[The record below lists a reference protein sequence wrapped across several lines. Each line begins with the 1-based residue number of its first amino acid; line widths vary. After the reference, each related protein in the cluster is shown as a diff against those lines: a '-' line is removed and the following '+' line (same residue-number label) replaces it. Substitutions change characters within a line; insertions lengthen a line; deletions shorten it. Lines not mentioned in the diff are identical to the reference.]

1 LNSMNFF
8 TKLFDK
14 NERRIKKYTDITR
27 YICEYE
33 KKFSKEKT
41 TILQDR
47 IKEMKELLI
56 GAEATDNTTRQSTH
70 EEIRIELF
78 AIVREIAK
86 RTLGLR
92 PFDVQLIGAIALD
105 NGEVA
110 EMKTGEGKTLV
121 ATMPVTLNALYSK
134 GVHMVTVND
143 YLARRDA
150 MWMAPIYLSLGL
162 TVGVVNNQ
170 TITYQV
176 VWEEEEKAINALR
189 NDDSVWPLD
198 LDTDIPQ
205 PDELNKQVVDAFK
218 TKLVEIN
225 RKDVY
230 QLDIVYGT
238 NNEFGFDYLR
248 DNLVYSSDAKSQP
261 THFFAIIDEVDSILI
276 DEARTPL
283 IISGPSQGAEIVY
296 SKFAKMITKFKK
308 DEDFEMDEKSR
319 SCTLTEK
326 GIVKAEKLL
335 GIDNLYDPSNIDNL
349 YHINNALI
357 AHYLYKNE
365 VDYIVTEESEL
376 VIVDSFTGR
385 LMPGRRFSGG
395 LHQALEAKEN
405 VKVREES
412 VTYASITF
420 QNFFRMYD
428 KLAGMT
434 GTAKTEEEEFEQI
447 YHMDVLVIPT
457 NKPVVRTDNDDEI
470 YRTILEKYQAI
481 VKQIKSCHDKGQPV
495 LVGTTSIEKSELV
508 SHTLSKMGLAH
519 EVLNAKYHEREAE
532 IIARAGEEG
541 AITIATNMAGRGTDI
556 KLASGVTAKG
566 GLYVIG
572 TERHEARRI
581 DNQLRGRSGRQGDPG
596 QSKFFLSV
604 EDDLVRVFGGEKIG
618 KIMDV
623 LKLNEGEPIHHP
635 MLTGIIE
642 KAQKKV
648 EGMHFAMRKYLLELD
663 TIMDSQRKA
672 IYEHR
677 DWILEEEDISSH
689 LKEIYEDVVQR
700 RISSYTTSNDWDI
713 DGLKKS
719 LRVFNVDT
727 DFLKLDKYNTVEEL
741 EKECF
746 NVLYDA
752 YLEKK
757 AEIGDDFSG
766 LQKFLLLRIVD
777 ERWRKHLESTER
789 VKEGISLRAF
799 GQKDPKM
806 EYKKEAHR
814 LFDEMIDSIY
824 DDMASMLLR
833 LVKTSTEKA
842 SKEAQKEIDN
852 LQYTHDEI
860 DTFNRKKRRKISQT
874 AQNNMKK
881 KRFKVKR

>member
-1 LNSMNFF
+1 MNFI

-14 NERRIKKYTDITR
+14 NERTIKKYTQITQ
-27 YICEYE
+27 YVSEYE
-33 KKFSKEKT
+33 RKFSKES
-41 TILQDR
+41 IQSLQR
-47 IKEMKELLI
+47 RVKELKESLI
-56 GAEATDNTTRQSTH
+56 LSQISH
-70 EEIRIELF
+70 EETRTEIF

-86 RTLGLR
+86 RTIGLR
-92 PFDVQLIGAIALD
+92 PFDVQIVGAIALD

-121 ATMPVTLNALYSK
+121 ATMPVTLNALYTK

-162 TVGVVNNQ
+162 TLGVINNQ
-170 TITYQV
+170 SVTYQV
-176 VWEEEEKAINALR
+176 VWKDEEKALAALEN
-189 NDDSVWPLD
+189 NDTIWPKGLD
-198 LDTDIPQ
+198 VEVPK
-205 PDELNKQVVDAFK
+205 PEELNTKAFESFQTTLK
-218 TKLVEIN
+218 EIE

-230 QLDIVYGT
+230 QLEIVYGT

-248 DNLVYSSDAKSQP
+248 DNLVYSLDAKSQP
-261 THFFAIIDEVDSILI
+261 THFYAIIDEVDSILI

-283 IISGPSQGAEIVY
+283 IISGPSQGTEVIY
-296 SKFAKMITKFKK
+296 SKFAKLIKKFQK
-308 DEDFEMDEKSR
+308 DVDFELDEKSR
-319 SCTLTEK
+319 TCSLTDK
-326 GIVKAEKLL
+326 GIIKAEKLL

-349 YHINNALI
+349 YHINNALT
-357 AHYLYKNE
+357 ANYLYKNE
-365 VDYIVTEESEL
+365 VDYIVTEDSEL

-457 NKPVVRTDNDDEI
+457 NKPVIRIDNDDEI
-470 YRTILEKYQAI
+470 FRTIVEKFQAI
-481 VKQIKSCHDKGQPV
+481 IKQIKTCYDKGQPV
-495 LVGTTSIEKSELV
+495 LVGTTSIEKSELI
-508 SHTLSKMGLAH
+508 SHALNKMGLEH

-532 IIARAGEEG
+532 IIARAGEQS

-556 KLASGVTAKG
+556 KLAPGVTEKG
-566 GLYVIG
+566 GLYVLG

-604 EDDLVRVFGGEKIG
+604 EDDLVRVFGGERIG
-618 KIMDV
+618 KIMDA
-623 LKLNEGEPIHHP
+623 LKLDEGEPIHHP
-635 MLTGIIE
+635 MLTNLIE

-677 DWILEEEDISSH
+677 DWILAEEDISSH

-700 RISSYTTSNDWDI
+700 RVASFTEGTDWDI

-719 LRVFNVDT
+719 FRIFNIDT
-727 DFLKLDKYNTVEEL
+727 DSLKLEKYNTIDEL
-741 EKECF
+741 EHDCF
-746 NVLYDA
+746 NLLYDA

-757 AEIGDDFSG
+757 EEIGEDFSG

-777 ERWRKHLESTER
+777 ERWRKHLESIER
-789 VKEGISLRAF
+789 VKEGINLRAF

-806 EYKKEAHR
+806 EFKKEAHR

-833 LVKTSTEKA
+833 LVKTNTEKA
-842 SKEAQKEIDN
+842 SNEAQKEIDS

-860 DTFNRKKRRKISQT
+860 DTFNRRKRRKISNSSQ
-874 AQNNMKK
+874 ANSKK

>member
-1 LNSMNFF
+1 MNFF

-14 NERRIKKYTDITR
+14 NERTIKKYREVAR
-27 YICEYE
+27 YVLEYE
-33 KKFSKEKT
+33 KRFTKEKT
-41 TILQDR
+41 TALQSKVNDL
-47 IKEMKELLI
+47 KKALNESLI
-56 GAEATDNTTRQSTH
+56 SH
-70 EEIRIELF
+70 EEARIELY

-86 RTLGLR
+86 RTIGLR
-92 PFDVQLIGAIALD
+92 PFDVQIVGAVALD

-121 ATMPVTLNALYSK
+121 ATMPVTLNALYKK

-162 TVGVVNNQ
+162 TVGVINNQ
-170 TITYQV
+170 SVTYQV
-176 VWEEEEKAINALR
+176 VWEDESSAVEAL
-189 NDDSVWPLD
+189 NTDQTIWPSD
-198 LDTDIPQ
+198 LDVEVPKAVQ
-205 PDELNKQVVDAFK
+205 LNSKGFEVFK
-218 TKLVEIN
+218 TKLVEID
-225 RKDVY
+225 RRDVY
-230 QLDIVYGT
+230 KLDIVYGT

-248 DNLVYSSDAKSQP
+248 DNLVYSIDAKSQP
-261 THFFAIIDEVDSILI
+261 THFYAIIDEVDSILI

-283 IISGPSQGAEIVY
+283 IISGPSQGNEIIY
-296 SKFAKMITKFKK
+296 SKFAKLIKKFQK
-308 DEDFEMDEKSR
+308 DEDFEIDEKSR
-319 SCTLTEK
+319 SCTLTDK
-326 GIVKAEKLL
+326 GIAKVEKLL

-365 VDYIVTEESEL
+365 VDYIVTEDSEL

-457 NKPVVRTDNDDEI
+457 NKPVVREDNDDEI
-470 YRTILEKYQAI
+470 YRTVGEKYRAI
-481 VKQIKSCHDKGQPV
+481 IDQIKACYDLGQPV

-508 SHTLSKMGLAH
+508 SHALNKMGLEH

-532 IIARAGEEG
+532 IISHAGEEK

-556 KLASGVTAKG
+556 KLSSGVTEKG

-596 QSKFFLSV
+596 ESKFFLSV
-604 EDDLVRVFGGEKIG
+604 EDDLVRVFGGERIG
-618 KIMDV
+618 KIMDA

-635 MLTGIIE
+635 MLTSLIE

-677 DWILEEEDISSH
+677 DWILEEDDISSH
-689 LKEIYEDVVQR
+689 LKEIYEDVVNR
-700 RISSYTTSNDWDI
+700 RVASFTVNSDWDI
-713 DGLKKS
+713 EGLKKS
-719 LRVFNVDT
+719 FRIFNIDT
-727 DFLKLDKYNTVEEL
+727 GFLKLDKYNTVEEL
-741 EKECF
+741 ENDCF
-746 NVLYDA
+746 NKLYNA

-757 AEIGDDFSG
+757 EEIGEDFPG

-777 ERWRKHLESTER
+777 ERWRKHLESTEK
-789 VKEGISLRAF
+789 VKEGINLRAF

-806 EYKKEAHR
+806 EFKREAHR

-824 DDMASMLLR
+824 DDMSSMLLR
-833 LVKTSTEKA
+833 LVKSNTEKA
-842 SKEAQKEIDN
+842 SKEAQKEIDS

-860 DTFNRKKRRKISQT
+860 DTFNRKKRRKLSQS
-874 AQNNMKK
+874 AQANSKK

>member
-1 LNSMNFF
+1 MNLF

-14 NERRIKKYTDITR
+14 NEKIIKKYAQLTK
-27 YICEYE
+27 YISEYE
-33 KKFSKEKT
+33 QRFANEKT
-41 TILQDR
+41 QTLQNRVKTIKSALDDSK
-47 IKEMKELLI
+47 I
-56 GAEATDNTTRQSTH
+56 TH
-70 EEIRIELF
+70 EEARTEIY
-78 AIVREIAK
+78 AIVREMAK
-86 RTLGLR
+86 RTIGMR
-92 PFDVQLIGAIALD
+92 PFDVQIIGAIALD
-105 NGEVA
+105 NCEVA

-121 ATMPVTLNALYSK
+121 ATMPVTLNALYEK

-150 MWMAPIYLSLGL
+150 LWMAPVYLSLGL
-162 TVGVVNNQ
+162 TVGVINNQ
-170 TITYQV
+170 SVTYQV
-176 VWEEEEKAINALR
+176 VWENEEKALDALKED
-189 NDDSVWPLD
+189 NSIWPKNLD
-198 LDTDIPQ
+198 AEVPKSE
-205 PDELNKQVVDAFK
+205 ELNSKAFESFK
-218 TKLVEIN
+218 TKLIEID

-230 QLDIVYGT
+230 KRDIVYGT

-248 DNLVYSSDAKSQP
+248 DNLVYNVDAKSQP
-261 THFFAIIDEVDSILI
+261 THFYAIIDEVDSILI

-283 IISGPSQGAEIVY
+283 IISGPSQGSEVIY
-296 SKFAKMITKFKK
+296 SKFAKMIRRFNK
-308 DEDFEMDEKSR
+308 DEDFELDEKSR
-319 SCTLTEK
+319 TCTLTDK
-326 GIVKAEKLL
+326 GIEKAEKLL

-357 AHYLYKNE
+357 ANYLYKNE
-365 VDYIVTEESEL
+365 VDYIVTEDSEL

-447 YHMDVLVIPT
+447 YNMDVLVIPT
-457 NKPVVRTDNDDEI
+457 NKPIIRKDKDDEI
-470 YRTILEKYQAI
+470 YRTIGEKYQAI
-481 VKQIKSCHDKGQPV
+481 IKEIKSCYDNGQPI
-495 LVGTTSIEKSELV
+495 LVGTTSIEKSELI
-508 SHTLSKMGLAH
+508 SRALNKIGLPH

-532 IIARAGEEG
+532 IIARAGEES

-556 KLASGVTAKG
+556 KLASGVTEKG
-566 GLYVIG
+566 GLYVLG

-604 EDDLVRVFGGEKIG
+604 EDDLVRVFGGERIG
-618 KIMDV
+618 KIMDT
-623 LKLNEGEPIHHP
+623 LKLDEGEPIHHP
-635 MLTGIIE
+635 MLTNLIE
-642 KAQKKV
+642 RAQKKV

-672 IYEHR
+672 IYAHR
-677 DWILEEEDISSH
+677 DWILQEEDISSH

-700 RISSYTTSNDWDI
+700 RVTSFTEGNDWDI

-719 LRVFNVDT
+719 FRIFNVKTED
-727 DFLKLDKYNTVEEL
+727 LKLEKYNTVEEL
-741 EKECF
+741 EQDCF
-746 NVLYDA
+746 NLLYDA

-757 AEIGDDFSG
+757 EEIGEDFSG

-777 ERWRKHLESTER
+777 ERWRNHLESTER
-789 VKEGISLRAF
+789 VKEGINLRAF

-806 EYKKEAHR
+806 EFKKEAHR

-833 LVKTSTEKA
+833 LVRTNTEKA
-842 SKEAQKEIDN
+842 SQEAQKEIDS

-860 DTFNRKKRRKISQT
+860 DTFNRKKRRKMSHSSQT
-874 AQNNMKK
+874 STKK

>member
-1 LNSMNFF
+1 MNFF

-14 NERRIKKYTDITR
+14 NERIIKKYTQITK
-27 YICEYE
+27 YVSEYE
-33 KKFSKEKT
+33 ERFAKEKT
-41 TILQDR
+41 HVLQDR
-47 IKEMKELLI
+47 VDELKNSLNDSQI
-56 GAEATDNTTRQSTH
+56 TH
-70 EEIRIELF
+70 EETRTEIF

-86 RTLGLR
+86 RTIGLR
-92 PFDVQLIGAIALD
+92 PFDVQIIGAIALD

-121 ATMPVTLNALYSK
+121 ATMPVTLNALYQK

-150 MWMAPIYLSLGL
+150 SWMAPIYLSLGL
-162 TVGVVNNQ
+162 SVGVINNQ

-176 VWEEEEKAINALR
+176 VWENEEMAKEALN
-189 NDDSVWPLD
+189 NDHTIWPKD
-198 LDTDIPQ
+198 LDVEIPKQ
-205 PDELNKQVVDAFK
+205 DQLNSTVMEAFK
-218 TKLVEIN
+218 TKLIEIE

-230 QLDIVYGT
+230 KLDIVYGT

-248 DNLVYSSDAKSQP
+248 DNLVYNVDAKSQP
-261 THFFAIIDEVDSILI
+261 THFYAIIDEVDSILI

-283 IISGPSQGAEIVY
+283 IISGPSQGSEVIY
-296 SKFAKMITKFKK
+296 SKFSKMIKKFQK
-308 DEDFEMDEKSR
+308 DEDFELDEKSR
-319 SCTLTEK
+319 TCTLTDK
-326 GIVKAEKLL
+326 GILKAEKLL

-365 VDYIVTEESEL
+365 VDYIVTEDSEL
-376 VIVDSFTGR
+376 IIVDSFTGR

-457 NKPVVRTDNDDEI
+457 NKPVIRKDNDDEI
-470 YRTILEKYQAI
+470 YRTIGEKYQAI
-481 VKQIKSCHDKGQPV
+481 IKEIKSCYDNGQPV
-495 LVGTTSIEKSELV
+495 LVGTTSIEKSELI
-508 SHTLSKMGLAH
+508 SHALNKLGLPH

-532 IIARAGEEG
+532 IIARAGEQT

-556 KLASGVTAKG
+556 KLASGVTEKG
-566 GLYVIG
+566 GLYVLG

-604 EDDLVRVFGGEKIG
+604 EDDLVRVFGGERIG
-618 KIMDV
+618 KIMDA
-623 LKLNEGEPIHHP
+623 LKLDEGEPIHHP
-635 MLTGIIE
+635 MLTNLIE

-677 DWILEEEDISSH
+677 DWILQEEDISDH

-700 RISSYTTSNDWDI
+700 RVASFTEGNDWDM

-719 LRVFNVDT
+719 FRIFYIDT
-727 DFLKLDKYNTVEEL
+727 EFLKIDKYNTVEEL
-741 EKECF
+741 QEDCF
-746 NVLYDA
+746 NLLYHA
-752 YLEKK
+752 YLNKK
-757 AEIGDDFSG
+757 EEIGEDFSG

-777 ERWRKHLESTER
+777 ERWRKHLESIER

-806 EYKKEAHR
+806 EFKKEAHR

-833 LVKTSTEKA
+833 LAKTNTEKA
-842 SKEAQKEIDN
+842 SQEAQKEIDS

-860 DTFNRKKRRKISQT
+860 DTFNRKKRRKLSQS
-874 AQNNMKK
+874 AQANTKK

>member
-1 LNSMNFF
+1 MNFF

-14 NERRIKKYTDITR
+14 NERTIKKYREVAR
-27 YICEYE
+27 YVLEYE
-33 KKFSKEKT
+33 KSFTKEKT
-41 TILQDR
+41 TALQSKVNDL
-47 IKEMKELLI
+47 KKALNESLI
-56 GAEATDNTTRQSTH
+56 SH
-70 EEIRIELF
+70 EEARIELY

-86 RTLGLR
+86 RTIGLR
-92 PFDVQLIGAIALD
+92 PFDVQIVGAVALD

-121 ATMPVTLNALYSK
+121 ATMPVTLNALYKK

-162 TVGVVNNQ
+162 TVGVINNQ
-170 TITYQV
+170 SVTYQV
-176 VWEEEEKAINALR
+176 VWEDESSAVEAL
-189 NDDSVWPLD
+189 NTDQTIWPSD
-198 LDTDIPQ
+198 LDVEVPKAVQ
-205 PDELNKQVVDAFK
+205 LNSKGFEVFK
-218 TKLVEIN
+218 TKLVEID
-225 RKDVY
+225 RRDVY
-230 QLDIVYGT
+230 KLDIVYGT

-248 DNLVYSSDAKSQP
+248 DNLVYSIDAKSQP
-261 THFFAIIDEVDSILI
+261 THFYAIIDEVDSILI

-283 IISGPSQGAEIVY
+283 IISGTSQGNEIIY
-296 SKFAKMITKFKK
+296 SKFAKLIKKFQK
-308 DEDFEMDEKSR
+308 DEDFEIDEKSR
-319 SCTLTEK
+319 SCTLTDK
-326 GIVKAEKLL
+326 GIAKVEKLL

-365 VDYIVTEESEL
+365 VDYIVTEDSEL

-457 NKPVVRTDNDDEI
+457 NKPVVREDNDDEI
-470 YRTILEKYQAI
+470 YRTVGEKYRAI
-481 VKQIKSCHDKGQPV
+481 IDQIKACYDLGQPV

-508 SHTLSKMGLAH
+508 SHALNKMGLEH

-532 IIARAGEEG
+532 IISHAGEEK

-556 KLASGVTAKG
+556 KLSSGVTEKG

-596 QSKFFLSV
+596 ESKFFLSV
-604 EDDLVRVFGGEKIG
+604 EDDLVRVFGGERIG
-618 KIMDV
+618 KIMDA

-635 MLTGIIE
+635 MLTSLIE

-677 DWILEEEDISSH
+677 DWILEEDDISSH
-689 LKEIYEDVVQR
+689 LKEIYEDVVNR
-700 RISSYTTSNDWDI
+700 RVASFTVNSDWDI
-713 DGLKKS
+713 EGLKKS
-719 LRVFNVDT
+719 FRIFNIDT
-727 DFLKLDKYNTVEEL
+727 GFLKLDKYNTVEEL
-741 EKECF
+741 ENDCF
-746 NVLYDA
+746 NKLYNA

-757 AEIGDDFSG
+757 EEIGEDFPG

-777 ERWRKHLESTER
+777 ERWRKHLESTEK
-789 VKEGISLRAF
+789 VKEGINLRAF

-806 EYKKEAHR
+806 EFKREAHR

-824 DDMASMLLR
+824 DDMSSMLLR
-833 LVKTSTEKA
+833 LVKSNTEKA
-842 SKEAQKEIDN
+842 SKEAQKEIDS

-860 DTFNRKKRRKISQT
+860 DTFNRKKRRKLSQS
-874 AQNNMKK
+874 AQANSKK
-881 KRFKVKR
+881 KRIKVKR